1 MAKKPAG
8 LTYGVDDRPPLPV
21 LALLAVQH
29 IFLMSSTLVLPVVL
43 VTEIGGS
50 FSEVR
55 EVVALSMIA
64 CGMGTILQA
73 LRLRG
78 IGSGYLCPNL
88 VGPNFFAASMGAA
101 WLGGLPL
108 MRGMT
113 IVAGLVEM
121 VFARFLPRLEF
132 LFPTH
137 ITGLVVFMVGLSIV
151 PVGTSKFLHIDFTGE
166 PIEIVSFAVAVVTL
180 ATMAG
185 LNIWGSSK
193 LRLYAVLAGLVLGY

>member
-1 MAKKPAG
+1 
-8 LTYGVDDRPPLPV
+8 
-21 LALLAVQH
+21 
-29 IFLMSSTLVLPVVL
+29 MSSTLVLPVVL

-64 CGMGTILQA
+64 CGIGHDPAGAA
-73 LRLRG
+73 LPG

-121 VFARFLPRLEF
+121 VFARFLPRLAV
-132 LFPTH
+132 P
-137 ITGLVVFMVGLSIV
+137 LSDR
-151 PVGTSKFLHIDFTGE
+151 TS
-166 PIEIVSFAVAVVTL
+166 P
-180 ATMAG
+180 
-185 LNIWGSSK
+185 GSSCSWS
-193 LRLYAVLAGLVLGY
+193 G